1 MKNNSYR
8 YSKIERITRTKYF
21 TFKDDKSPSN
31 LLFFLLK
38 TVVKAVNKITRTL
51 AGVELTRSK
60 ILIRNERVN
69 YPITE
74 EIKKLQ
80 RHNLARV
87 IEEFFK
93 GLSLNRRADQL
104 LSDIEEYDRLFR
116 NFHISSLNG
125 GMGYNNGLMVFC
137 FSRSVDCK
145 YIIESGVW
153 RGFTTYLLD
162 AGSSD
167 EAEIHC
173 FDINLSKLEWKSK
186 KAKYYEC
193 DLSEKKLDLPS
204 HGSLAFFDDHVSHFD
219 RLNYCLR
226 NNISHIILDDDVA
239 VCSVHS
245 DAWPPIPTAN
255 MIMNYDDIPHKFE
268 WVSLGRV
275 ASADI
280 SDLDC
285 EPIKETFVYC
295 VMPDLFDFTGYKNT
309 SVTSFLVRR

>member
-1 MKNNSYR
+1 MVKTFN
-8 YSKIERITRTKYF
+8 KFTR
-21 TFKDDKSPSN
+21 
-31 LLFFLLK
+31 
-38 TVVKAVNKITRTL
+38 AL
-51 AGVELTRSK
+51 AGVEFTRST
-60 ILIRNERVN
+60 ITVRNERVN
-69 YPITE
+69 YPVTD
-74 EIKKLQ
+74 EIKKIQ
-80 RHNLARV
+80 RDNLAKV
-87 IEEFFK
+87 IEEFLK
-93 GLSLNRRADQL
+93 GLSLERKVDQL

-116 NFHISSLNG
+116 DFSTASING

-145 YIIESGVW
+145 FIIESGIW

-162 AGSSD
+162 AGSSND
-167 EAEIHC
+167 AQIHC
-173 FDINLSKLEWKSK
+173 FDINLSNVKWKSR

-193 DLSEKKLDLPS
+193 DLSEKELDLPAQ
-204 HGSLAFFDDHVSHFD
+204 GSLAFFDDHVSQFD

-226 NNISHIILDDDVA
+226 NNISNIILDDDVA
-239 VCSVHS
+239 ICSVHS

-280 SDLDC
+280 SNLDC
-285 EPIKETFVYC
+285 KPIKETFVYR
-295 VMPDLFDFTGYKNT
+295 VMPDLFDLTGYKNT